1 MGNRVTYAI
10 GNPHIMVIDNTLYES
25 DSPFWVYYNN
35 KLNAKFWNKE
45 AAKVHIKFL
54 IRNQ

>member
-10 GNPHIMVIDNTLYES
+10 GNPHIMVINNSLYES
-25 DSPFWVYYNN
+25 EKPFSVYYNN